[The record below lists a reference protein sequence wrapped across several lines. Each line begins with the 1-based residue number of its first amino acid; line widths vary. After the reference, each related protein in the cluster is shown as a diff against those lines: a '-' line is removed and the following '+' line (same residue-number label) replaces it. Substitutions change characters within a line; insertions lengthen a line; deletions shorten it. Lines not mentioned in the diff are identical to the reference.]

1 MPYIKMAVPLGIST
15 SEILV
20 AVPTLPE
27 EETLVNYILEHSGE
41 EFIGLNTTR
50 GEVTLYIKSDLPY
63 TANEGTS
70 VIKIQG
76 AKPLRSQNKTFPMLI
91 FRLFK

>member
-1 MPYIKMAVPLGIST
+1 MPYIKMAVPLDIST

-20 AVPTLPE
+20 AVPTLPA
-27 EETLVNYILEHSGE
+27 EETLVIYLLEVLGKN
-41 EFIGLNTTR
+41 FIGLNTTR
-50 GEVTLYIKSDLPY
+50 GKVTLYIKSDLPY